1 MKKSLLLVVIFSFLT
16 TPGAW
21 SQVEKGIELFLLEDF
36 EEAKKTFEQSA
47 SQAPDIS
54 YYYLGEIALR
64 KNNSEEAAAYYEK
77 GISADGEAVFCRIGK
92 TKLELKSNPEE
103 LKKSIKAITNKNK
116 KKAPVLLAAAQ
127 AYLDNNLPGETAG
140 VLSMARNA
148 DKTYP
153 YIYIFEGDR
162 LKEKGEPGK
171 AATQYEQ
178 AVNFDP
184 KCAIAYVKNSMVY
197 ESISPTTAI
206 NTLKSGLE
214 ANPDNILIRK
224 YLSRSYYRNGFYEQ
238 AIAEYET
245 LNRSELLQSEDAR
258 NYAASLYFA
267 GKYNEALTSLNH
279 IVSNE
284 PNHPVI
290 NRLLM
295 YTQDKLKNYDEVIAT
310 GKKFFSLPASGENI
324 HYLVTDYTVFAD
336 ALMAKGQIDEAI
348 ETYRKAVAVEPAQ
361 GALSKEVA
369 VRLAGA
375 DRTAEAADFY
385 QKYIEAESSEDAS
398 DYLQLGI
405 YYYRTASQFAGKA
418 TAAGK
423 APAGTVTNSG
433 QSGTEGDPAAL
444 KESTSQYVSKADE
457 AFAKVIELAPDSYQG
472 YYWRANANT
481 LLDPD
486 LSKGSASE
494 DYVKTIEI
502 LTASG
507 DKENQSKLIEAYRY
521 FSIYHLYQFDANK
534 QATDKN
540 KAREYADKVLQLKP
554 DDETSLK
561 IIEVLNN

>member
-1 MKKSLLLVVIFSFLT
+1 
-16 TPGAW
+16 
-21 SQVEKGIELFLLEDF
+21 
-36 EEAKKTFEQSA
+36 
-47 SQAPDIS
+47 
-54 YYYLGEIALR
+54 
-64 KNNSEEAAAYYEK
+64 
-77 GISADGEAVFCRIGK
+77 
-92 TKLELKSNPEE
+92 
-103 LKKSIKAITNKNK
+103 
-116 KKAPVLLAAAQ
+116 
-127 AYLDNNLPGETAG
+127 
-140 VLSMARNA
+140 
-148 DKTYP
+148 
-153 YIYIFEGDR
+153 
-162 LKEKGEPGK
+162 
-171 AATQYEQ
+171 
-178 AVNFDP
+178 
-184 KCAIAYVKNSMVY
+184 
-197 ESISPTTAI
+197 
-206 NTLKSGLE
+206 
-214 ANPDNILIRK
+214 
-224 YLSRSYYRNGFYEQ
+224 
-238 AIAEYET
+238 
-245 LNRSELLQSEDAR
+245 
-258 NYAASLYFA
+258 
-267 GKYNEALTSLNH
+267 
-279 IVSNE
+279 
-284 PNHPVI
+284 
-290 NRLLM
+290 M

-423 APAGTVTNSG
+423 APAGAVANSG
-433 QSGTEGDPAAL
+433 QSGTEGDSAAL
-444 KESTSQYVSKADE
+444 KESTAQYVSKADE